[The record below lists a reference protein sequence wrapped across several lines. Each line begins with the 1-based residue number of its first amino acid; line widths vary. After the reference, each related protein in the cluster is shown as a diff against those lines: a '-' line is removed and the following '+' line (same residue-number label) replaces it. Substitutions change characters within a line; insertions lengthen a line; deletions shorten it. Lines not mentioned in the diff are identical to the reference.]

1 VDGKKIDTLHL
12 LIGTVMAP
20 ISIIPL
26 RWDQYAVCRQVFIDV
41 FDMSEI
47 PYFIQAWSQRN
58 EEHSFAALYK
68 GVLVGFGLVDKSR
81 CIRYISVHEDFQNM
95 GLGSKLLTKILGSVR
110 DERSIWLTTAGDERL
125 LGWYKRYGFV
135 AYDVTYDG
143 DVFIGADMV
152 KRQRCRSEKVNNL
165 FTA

>member
-1 VDGKKIDTLHL
+1 VGGKKIEPVYILSH
-12 LIGTVMAP
+12 TVMV
-20 ISIIPL
+20 ILVPL
-26 RWDQYAVCRQVFIDV
+26 RWSYYSEAKRIFEDV

-47 PYFIQAWSQRN
+47 PYFIEAWSYRDEN
-58 EEHSFAALYK
+58 HSFAALHK
-68 GVLVGFGLVDKSR
+68 GILVGFGLVDNKR

-135 AYDVTYDG
+135 AYDVMYDG
-143 DVFIGADMV
+143 DAFIGADMV
-152 KRQRCRSEKVNNL
+152 RRQRCRSATSSETP
-165 FTA
+165 F